1 MWLTPKDKT
10 CVDEAIRKC
19 EKEKTNKIIK
29 KDLIQYFH
37 QNLFFINEKPLSKE
51 ECISFLGQQL
61 EDFGVVPS
69 GFTQSVN
76 DREELSSTCFFDHF
90 AIPHSIELNAIKTTI
105 AVMISKV
112 PIKWEEQNVKFIM
125 MLAINKEDRKNF
137 MVLYD
142 GIINL
147 LCDYQNLNY
156 ILEAKNYNDFI
167 DIIVK
172 SVN

>member
-1 MWLTPKDKT
+1 
-10 CVDEAIRKC
+10 
-19 EKEKTNKIIK
+19 
-29 KDLIQYFH
+29 
-37 QNLFFINEKPLSKE
+37 
-51 ECISFLGQQL
+51 
-61 EDFGVVPS
+61 
-69 GFTQSVN
+69 
-76 DREELSSTCFFDHF
+76 
-90 AIPHSIELNAIKTTI
+90 
-105 AVMISKV
+105 
-112 PIKWEEQNVKFIM
+112 M

>member
-1 MWLTPKDKT
+1 
-10 CVDEAIRKC
+10 
-19 EKEKTNKIIK
+19 
-29 KDLIQYFH
+29 
-37 QNLFFINEKPLSKE
+37 
-51 ECISFLGQQL
+51 
-61 EDFGVVPS
+61 
-69 GFTQSVN
+69 
-76 DREELSSTCFFDHF
+76 
-90 AIPHSIELNAIKTTI
+90 
-105 AVMISKV
+105 MISKV

-137 MVLYD
+137 MVLYE